1 MVINKQGNIREICLL
16 LFVALSAASAALKD
30 ATNSY
35 LMIFPN
41 LFQNLFTR
49 YIIENFKILYRLGND
64 SEKQFNALF
73 LQQLSATKKWDD

>member
-1 MVINKQGNIREICLL
+1 ML
-16 LFVALSAASAALKD
+16 LFAALSAASAALKD

-49 YIIENFKILYRLGND
+49 YIIENCKILYRLGND

-73 LQQLSATKKWDD
+73 LQQLSATKKGD